1 MRLWFFAALLSMAPL
16 QSCDLRELLG
26 TTPERIRQRTELA
39 LRPYFPS
46 AVASIDPNQQ
56 ALLAVTCSDL
66 GEPALVMLKKVLD
79 EKSEIRQ
86 LKQYRNLVGLRS
98 FDLGFQ
104 RYLLNLDLASGS
116 YRTISSSSRL
126 GYANDFAKAC
136 SPPPPQPST
145 LPSLTSIFVGRFEV
159 IVESTQGDRE
169 IVEIYD
175 TMGIYRDE
183 DFERLKESEIAS
195 RKQVISSQ
203 LPPLGRKLVDV
214 RLLSVNRIPFP
225 KLD

>member
-1 MRLWFFAALLSMAPL
+1 MRPWFFAALLSMAPL

-26 TTPERIRQRTELA
+26 ATPERIRQRTEVA

-46 AVASIDPNQQ
+46 AVASINQQ

-66 GEPALVMLKKVLD
+66 GEAAIEMLKKVLD

-104 RYLLNLDLASGS
+104 RYLLSLDLASGS
-116 YRTISSSSRL
+116 YRTISSSSKP

-136 SPPPPQPST
+136 TPPSPQPST
-145 LPSLTSIFVGRFEV
+145 LPSLTAIFVGRFEV
-159 IVESTQGDRE
+159 IVESTQGDSE